1 MQHVL
6 IKIRKIQRTLETCVL
21 KIQFPIWFNE
31 QATWLQAKHLAKL
44 WQINRNLDVSYY
56 NLVVYIMNQKTVVP
70 FNPLMK
76 RFKRDKRMILTSSLV
91 KKASKCGENYTLHIF
106 FHSCSR

>member
-1 MQHVL
+1 MQHAL
-6 IKIRKIQRTLETCVL
+6 IKIRKIQRTLETCFL